1 MSGIIYESETGEGL
15 GRFMIDLGDGRN
27 MTVNVTSEGI
37 IMDVY
42 ERQPEG
48 GDYDLLNTSDE
59 DVHLGTAGMMFDE
72 WADWVEDT
80 SRWNLPDTDCQ
91 HCGERIHIKGVYVDG
106 TGGDVC
112 CADKFTENNE
122 NGSHRP

>member
-27 MTVNVTSEGI
+27 MTVNVTSEGV
-37 IMDVY
+37 IMDVFGLQ
-42 ERQPEG
+42 ENDADG
-48 GDYDLLNTSDE
+48 MVHDDL
-59 DVHLGTAGMMFDE
+59 HLGTAGMMFDE
-72 WADWVEDT
+72 WAEWVEDT
-80 SRWNLPDTDCQ
+80 SRWNLPDTDCR
-91 HCGERIHIKGVYVDG
+91 HCGQRIHLQGVYVDG

-122 NGSHRP
+122 NGSHQP